1 MKVPHR
7 IARLVLVGLAVL
19 ALAAPVA
26 SARPAPVDTPTS
38 DTPFVLDPEPPIV
51 QSVDEGFDWASA
63 AIGAGAAGG
72 LILLLVWGGVTY
84 RHRHQQIGVAP

>member
-7 IARLVLVGLAVL
+7 ITRLVLVGLAVL

-26 SARPAPVDTPTS
+26 SARPAPADTPVPS
-38 DTPFVLDPEPPIV
+38 VEPAPPVV

-72 LILLLVWGGVTY
+72 IILLISWGGMTY
-84 RHRHQQIGVAP
+84 RHRHEHVGIAS